1 MQFTE
6 NKCPITLKSILE
18 LKNPVITP
26 SNGVTY
32 EREAIEKWIRE
43 NGNDPITREPLQISQ
58 LIVNRA
64 LMKDEINIPKTQQS
78 KKDITVVMDISGSMN
93 TEATYQNDE
102 GNTERSG
109 LSYHDIVC
117 HSVKVIINSLS
128 EEYRLS
134 LVTFSSNAK
143 LAMPLTWM
151 NDNGKKNAL
160 NIIKNINVG
169 GTTDLWGG
177 LFTGLQNNKHGEI
190 YLLTDGLPSYAP
202 PRGWSTQLEKYK
214 ESNPNNS
221 SVVKT
226 FGFGYSLDSKLLHDI
241 SHHFAGNF
249 SYIPDAGFVGTAFI
263 HALTNTLVPNH
274 MKDDPKI
281 DCFLEFANK
290 LIVLDNIPFNDL
302 SEHLKLI
309 KEYKEK
315 YPNGIFE
322 EQIDIACSCKKY
334 YNKWGKHYIRSLYDA
349 HFYQECNNFKDPSV
363 QNYATEEQKKI
374 IDKLEIDFGKIPPPE
389 PSIKHYNHYRGGNNS
404 PNYRGGNNSPNYR
417 GGNNSPTN
425 SQPVPLSMRCFSQ
438 PTGGCFSGN
447 CRIETN
453 DGHKLIRNLTK
464 GDLLKTENGYNRLIC
479 VMKTISSNG
488 TNKLVEL
495 DSKLKFDDLKHNS
508 IYDDIP
514 SLECVDCEKTY
525 SLGGIESYI
534 KPGEELCECS
544 KLLVTEWHPIKHQND
559 WTFPINIHKSK
570 VHNIPFVY
578 SFVVENSHTVY
589 IEGWECITL
598 GHGIENNPV
607 ASHSFWGTDK
617 VIDCLKSKPGWE
629 KGEVEIFSCVRSIEN
644 EVIFLN

>member
-143 LAMPLTWM
+143 LTMPLTWM

-349 HFYQECNNFKDPSV
+349 HFYQECIILKIQVSKITQLKN
-363 QNYATEEQKKI
+363 KK
-374 IDKLEIDFGKIPPPE
+374 K
-389 PSIKHYNHYRGGNNS
+389 
-404 PNYRGGNNSPNYR
+404 
-417 GGNNSPTN
+417 
-425 SQPVPLSMRCFSQ
+425 
-438 PTGGCFSGN
+438 
-447 CRIETN
+447 
-453 DGHKLIRNLTK
+453 
-464 GDLLKTENGYNRLIC
+464 
-479 VMKTISSNG
+479 
-488 TNKLVEL
+488 
-495 DSKLKFDDLKHNS
+495 
-508 IYDDIP
+508 
-514 SLECVDCEKTY
+514 
-525 SLGGIESYI
+525 
-534 KPGEELCECS
+534 
-544 KLLVTEWHPIKHQND
+544 
-559 WTFPINIHKSK
+559 
-570 VHNIPFVY
+570 
-578 SFVVENSHTVY
+578 
-589 IEGWECITL
+589 
-598 GHGIENNPV
+598 
-607 ASHSFWGTDK
+607 
-617 VIDCLKSKPGWE
+617 
-629 KGEVEIFSCVRSIEN
+629 
-644 EVIFLN
+644 